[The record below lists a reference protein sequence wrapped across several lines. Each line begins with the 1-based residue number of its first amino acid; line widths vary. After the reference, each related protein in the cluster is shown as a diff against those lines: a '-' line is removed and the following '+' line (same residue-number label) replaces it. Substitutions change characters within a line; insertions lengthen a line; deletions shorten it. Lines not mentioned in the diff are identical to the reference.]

1 MTLDA
6 FKDQLQESFLWIF
19 NRLYPFVH
27 NHFVS
32 YLLIL
37 ALVMIFA
44 YAIWLGIE
52 ASGKGKADSIFLK
65 IVLIALEAFVV
76 AFIIWYLMVHFRT
89 FSDQKATFSSSEQ
102 KATKL
107 KTPKEELNQI
117 EETAEKSATP
127 IQEAIDTAK
136 NSVKK
141 IHPKKNNP
149 KKPTE

>member
-1 MTLDA
+1 MTLDT

-37 ALVMIFA
+37 AIVIIFA

-65 IVLIALEAFVV
+65 IVLIALEAFVI

-89 FSDQKATFSSSEQ
+89 FSDQKSTFSTSDQ

-107 KTPKEELNQI
+107 KTPKEELNTIQDN
-117 EETAEKSATP
+117 TEKSIAP
-127 IQEAIDTAK
+127 IQDAIDTAK
-136 NSVKK
+136 HSVKK
-141 IHPKKNNP
+141 IRPKKETL
-149 KKPTE
+149 KDK

>member
-1 MTLDA
+1 MTLDT
-6 FKDQLQESFLWIF
+6 FKDQLQESFVWIF
-19 NRLYPFVH
+19 NRLYPFIH

-37 ALVMIFA
+37 AIVIILA

-76 AFIIWYLMVHFRT
+76 AFMIWYLMVHFRT
-89 FSDQKATFSSSEQ
+89 FSDQKSTFPTSDQ

-107 KTPKEELNQI
+107 KSPKEEINVI
-117 EETAEKSATP
+117 EETTEKSIAP
-127 IQEAIDTAK
+127 IQDAIDTAK
-136 NSVKK
+136 QSVKK
-141 IHPKKNNP
+141 VHPQKNTQ
-149 KKPTE
+149 KKPAE

>member
-1 MTLDA
+1 MTLDS

-19 NRLYPFVH
+19 NQVYPFVH

-37 ALVMIFA
+37 ALVIIFA
-44 YAIWLGIE
+44 YTIWLGIE

-65 IVLIALEAFVV
+65 MVLIALEAFVV

-89 FSDQKATFSSSEQ
+89 FSDQKSTFSTSEQ

-107 KTPKEELNQI
+107 KTPKEELYQM
-117 EETAEKSATP
+117 EESAEKSTAP
-127 IQEAIDTAK
+127 IQEVLDTAK
-136 NSVKK
+136 HSVKK
-141 IHPKKNNP
+141 IQPKKNNP
-149 KKPTE
+149 KKTTE